1 MHSEAYQKKLERA
14 QMALNNAKNFNQPS
28 SSSATTTTE
37 QEIAKQEKQSS
48 MQSDSEQ
55 LDDKAALLKQPV
67 APILRRKASKMS
79 GAGGSGTNLPEKF
92 QHFPAA
98 FCANDNQ
105 FKQQMTNEEVHQ
117 IFIVYRIFDKGE
129 QDQET
134 MHTLVFLLMQ
144 FLSRPDQSQPHEVR
158 RILK

>member
-14 QMALNNAKNFNQPS
+14 QLALNNAKNFNLS
-28 SSSATTTTE
+28 SSSTTTTTE
-37 QEIAKQEKQSS
+37 QDSNKLANEKQSS
-48 MQSDSEQ
+48 VQSDSEQ
-55 LDDKAALLKQPV
+55 LDDKGALLKQPV

-98 FCANDNQ
+98 FRANDNQ
-105 FKQQMTNEEVHQ
+105 FKQQMTNEEAHQ

-144 FLSRPDQSQPHEVR
+144 FLSRPDQSQPHEVS
-158 RILK
+158 